1 MGADCQA
8 TVLFLTAAMR
18 RGAPFYLLHDR
29 NDTMASFSLTLIGVE
44 SVKDVNK
51 VTTALMMMDG
61 VKEAEVGRG
70 FAEVDG
76 QVRYD
81 ALVKTVEKAGYK
93 VK

>member
-1 MGADCQA
+1 MHGGGLVKRGILGGLIAPA
-8 TVLFLTAAMR
+8 ILFIQR
-18 RGAPFYLLHDR
+18 DR
-29 NDTMASFSLTLIGVE
+29 NHEMASFSLTLIGVE

-70 FAEVDG
+70 FAEVEG

-81 ALVKTVEKAGYK
+81 AVVKTVEKAGYK